1 MYSSETVTDLIVS
14 SYHCILVMVAE
25 TQSHALRMLGQDS
38 ALWQLCESLY
48 VSLCVR
54 MWYLRGVIKGDY
66 TGDLHPSQFNILN
79 FFQNHVDNFLY
90 WYEKKFPVFLSME
103 TKRPIVCSR
112 DHTVSSASLAGL
124 FS

>member
-1 MYSSETVTDLIVS
+1 MVTDPIVS

-25 TQSHALRMLGQDS
+25 TQGHALRMLGQDS

-54 MWYLRGVIKGDY
+54 MWYLCGV
-66 TGDLHPSQFNILN
+66 SS
-79 FFQNHVDNFLY
+79 
-90 WYEKKFPVFLSME
+90 FLSME

-112 DHTVSSASLAGL
+112 DHKVSSALLAGL
-124 FS
+124 FSELLQPSAKPLQSAPSSGKTEVH

>member
-1 MYSSETVTDLIVS
+1 MVTDPIVS

-54 MWYLRGVIKGDY
+54 MWYLCGVKKGNY
-66 TGDLHPSQFNILN
+66 TGDLHPSPFNILN
-79 FFQNHVDNFLY
+79 FIQMHVDNFL
-90 WYEKKFPVFLSME
+90 
-103 TKRPIVCSR
+103 C
-112 DHTVSSASLAGL
+112 
-124 FS
+124 